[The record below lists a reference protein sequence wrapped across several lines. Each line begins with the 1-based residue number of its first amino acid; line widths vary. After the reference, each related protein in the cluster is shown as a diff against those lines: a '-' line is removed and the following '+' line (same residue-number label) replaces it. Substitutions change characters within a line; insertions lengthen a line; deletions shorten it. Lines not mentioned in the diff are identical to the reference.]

1 MSKNYIGIDLGSS
14 NLIIYVPSKGIVY
27 NEPNVICLS
36 KKDKKVIATGYMALK
51 MTGKENQDS
60 EVIRPVKKGY
70 IVSVTALT
78 YLLESIFK
86 TLKINPKKSILIAST
101 PSDVSEVN
109 IMALKKIASNLH
121 FDGVGYRGESFL
133 AGLSSSLTGGTSRGN
148 LVITLGGGCSD
159 ISVLAG
165 DSQFLF
171 RTSSFSGKKIDDAIA
186 RHIRKTHHIIIGDK
200 TAEYIKLK
208 IASLE
213 AFPEN
218 RLLEVT
224 GKDIVTSLP
233 HSIIIS
239 TAEITQVITPLLQPL
254 VDDISDC
261 LELTPPEIASDI
273 IEGGIVITGGL
284 SILAGMRDS
293 LESAL
298 NVSVRIAADP
308 TYSVI
313 NGIKYLIHEIREN
326 NIPLN

>member
-148 LVITLGGGCSD
+148 LVITLGGG
-159 ISVLAG
+159 
-165 DSQFLF
+165 
-171 RTSSFSGKKIDDAIA
+171 
-186 RHIRKTHHIIIGDK
+186 
-200 TAEYIKLK
+200 
-208 IASLE
+208 
-213 AFPEN
+213 
-218 RLLEVT
+218 
-224 GKDIVTSLP
+224 
-233 HSIIIS
+233 
-239 TAEITQVITPLLQPL
+239 
-254 VDDISDC
+254 
-261 LELTPPEIASDI
+261 
-273 IEGGIVITGGL
+273 
-284 SILAGMRDS
+284 
-293 LESAL
+293 
-298 NVSVRIAADP
+298 
-308 TYSVI
+308 
-313 NGIKYLIHEIREN
+313 
-326 NIPLN
+326 